1 MVQPFFLASL
11 TKELLF
17 SKVQKEIHIEV
28 FLKSNSLFETL
39 NTTKSVLD
47 RRLCIEISTLTEK
60 CEKKEMSIQWKQKQY
75 QLSDP
80 LTKFHI
86 NSLQARYKKVN
97 LNYNIIKKQ
106 PINRKI
112 KKKNRLVLQLSICF
126 LYLKI
131 SVLN

>member
-47 RRLCIEISTLTEK
+47 RRLCIEISTLAEK
-60 CEKKEMSIQWKQKQY
+60 CEKKKMSIQWKQKQY
-75 QLSDP
+75 QLSDA

-86 NSLQARYKKVN
+86 SSLQARYKKVN
-97 LNYNIIKKQ
+97 LNYNNIKKQ

-112 KKKNRLVLQLSICF
+112 EKKNKVKKLTCVTIVNLFFILE
-126 LYLKI
+126 
-131 SVLN
+131 N